1 MTVPLLLTFS
11 TYFRVLGPG
20 KEDTVRASL
29 GSVSEREELKG
40 SILDVTHICT

>member
-1 MTVPLLLTFS
+1 MTVPLLLTLS
-11 TYFRVLGPG
+11 TVIFVYLPG